1 MVHLGFGI
9 DSRNSSFS
17 ITDKYR
23 AKFRKC
29 REDLLERKT
38 ACLLDLQRW
47 VGKCNHLRLV
57 FPANSLFT
65 FEARCHMAS
74 LGDERLPL
82 PASVL
87 DEVAFWTFVDSFTEP
102 IPFLLQQH
110 VSLRLFTDASGFAW
124 GASVDLPTGPLVL
137 RDYWSSPLL
146 CKDICAKEALAVLF
160 CLQAIEDRLYCRR
173 VDVYVDNEGLFHAWN
188 GLKSKSKELVG
199 VLQSLF
205 LLTLDLRLSLRL
217 HWVPTDKNPADA
229 PSRSLS
235 RSDCM
240 LSPALRRKIWDAYG
254 PFSHDLM
261 ALPSN
266 VFRTP
271 DGAALPFFSRFPTP
285 SASGVDVFAQPAP
298 RGRLYVFPPFG
309 VITPIVRLLMEWG
322 GVEAVLVLPEFQRV
336 ASWSQLLRPFIQDAL
351 PLFSS
356 TASRGALLFPS
367 SEGFSENL
375 LPLRHGLSAYRCIF
389 PARSL
394 PPAPPQPSPFR
405 VLVVGDSVL
414 RPLRSLSWPP
424 PLRVMLRSLSG
435 ASISAVV
442 SEARSLV
449 SSNFD
454 VLLLHAGVNDAS
466 RAGTDFDARLDS
478 ALGSLR
484 ALAPSLGGRRL
495 LVSSACQSRSSRINA
510 RVASVNHSFRE
521 GALAGAW
528 SIVSNDNIH
537 FHDLSD
543 DVHLNAA
550 GTARLYRNFCNALK
564 AAAASRD

>member
-1 MVHLGFGI
+1 MPTQSMVHLGFGI

-394 PPAPPQPSPFR
+394 PPALALP
-405 VLVVGDSVL
+405 
-414 RPLRSLSWPP
+414 
-424 PLRVMLRSLSG
+424 G
-435 ASISAVV
+435 A
-442 SEARSLV
+442 
-449 SSNFD
+449 
-454 VLLLHAGVNDAS
+454 
-466 RAGTDFDARLDS
+466 
-478 ALGSLR
+478 
-484 ALAPSLGGRRL
+484 GGRRL
-495 LVSSACQSRSSRINA
+495 CPAPSAVSFLAPSSQGHASQPLRRLYLGCGQRGSLPRLLQLRCPAPTRRRERRLPSRHRLRRPAGLCLGLTPCAGALLGGPPFARLLCVPVSLVSHQCSRRFGQPFLP
-510 RVASVNHSFRE
+510 RGCFGWRLVHSVKRQHP
-521 GALAGAW
+521 
-528 SIVSNDNIH
+528 
-537 FHDLSD
+537 LS
-543 DVHLNAA
+543 
-550 GTARLYRNFCNALK
+550 
-564 AAAASRD
+564 